1 MTELTQSSIIET
13 IRAAVGPVVKHRG
26 GSGGVYEFSPDG
38 TPTEFWSY
46 GNAVAYTGAVNEV
59 LRLLDPNIDLNIRAT
74 TYAGG
79 RDTPRS
85 LDAALEEARDG
96 AARKWGTNG

>member
-1 MTELTQSSIIET
+1 MTEPEPSIIET
-13 IRAAVGPVVKHRG
+13 IRAAVGPVVKHSG
-26 GSGGVYEFSPDG
+26 GSGGVYEFTPEG

-59 LRLLDPNIDLNIRAT
+59 LRLLDPTIDLDIRAT

-79 RDTPRS
+79 RDSPRS
-85 LDAALEEARDG
+85 LAAVLEEAKDES
-96 AARKWGTNG
+96 